1 MDAGELVA
9 GEVVV
14 GDAAVGVEVLAVGP
28 GVEAVDRDDE
38 PQAVGG
44 GDLAAAPRPG
54 QGDLGLVVD
63 QAGVGPGDG
72 LGADVVLLEPG
83 EPASGRR
90 GDVGADQRFQPD
102 VAGLREEHGAEA
114 RIEIGDAGVP
124 LADVAELAGEARP
137 GQDLQEDLGEV
148 HAGQPHRHVA
158 TQVDQGG
165 LRAKWQGT
173 VEQPHRHVATQVD
186 QAVGLVD
193 LAQGCERHDVAATAA
208 VDRHGGVARQVGGR
222 PPVGV
227 VELSAEAVQFLGRR
241 GRAVQDAADAQPY
254 LLPGRPL
261 QQLGVGIAPAAAGGH
276 EQASVSEA
284 VLDPFQ
290 RAERVEAAIAPVLR
304 SDRQPFPGRGQQGP
318 ESPAHVGPL
327 PPLDGLEEADRL
339 AECQIGYRV
348 RDICGPG
355 KIIGFPGPIQC
366 DKMAEP

>member
-148 HAGQPHRHVA
+148 HAG
-158 TQVDQGG
+158 
-165 LRAKWQGT
+165 
-173 VEQPHRHVATQVD
+173 QPHRHVATQVD